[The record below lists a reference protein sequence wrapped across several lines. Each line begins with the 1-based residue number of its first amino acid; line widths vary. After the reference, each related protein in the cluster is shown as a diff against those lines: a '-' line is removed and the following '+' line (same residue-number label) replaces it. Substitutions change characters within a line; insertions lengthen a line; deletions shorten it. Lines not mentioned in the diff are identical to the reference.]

1 MPHRN
6 DPGIDIIDLSSAKI
20 VQKNFTVLN
29 DVDLHIKKGKF
40 CYLIGKTGSGKSS
53 LLKVLYGQLPL
64 QGGSGQVAGFD
75 LKKLKQSDVPNLRRK
90 LGIVFR
96 IFSCYQTGISRK
108 ISFSSFRQP
117 AGVTNIKWKQE

>member
-6 DPGIDIIDLSSAKI
+6 DPGVDIIDLSSAKI

-75 LKKLKQSDVPNLRRK
+75 LKKLKQSGTVEDFITAFERLT
-90 LGIVFR
+90 F
-96 IFSCYQTGISRK
+96 
-108 ISFSSFRQP
+108 
-117 AGVTNIKWKQE
+117 

>member
-6 DPGIDIIDLSSAKI
+6 DPGIDIIDLSNAKI

-53 LLKVLYGQLPL
+53 SESPLRATSL

-90 LGIVFR
+90 LGIVFQDFQLLPDR
-96 IFSCYQTGISRK
+96 NIEKIFFLSSGNRLERQTQNGSK
-108 ISFSSFRQP
+108 
-117 AGVTNIKWKQE
+117 N